1 LKDEKG
7 GVQKDEKGEVVTRAR
22 RYEKAAFGALPNEGA
37 RRALLDGP
45 ECPPELFWLWELYC
59 DLARGRSI
67 GFDGR
72 HLTWESLAAWL
83 RLRNI
88 QLTQFEIDVLFDLD
102 SVQPLST
109 GPDDDD

>member
-1 LKDEKG
+1 M
-7 GVQKDEKGEVVTRAR
+7 VTRAN

-45 ECPPELFWLWELYC
+45 ECPIELFWLWELYR

-67 GFDGR
+67 GMDGR
-72 HLTWESLAAWL
+72 RLTWESLDAWL

-88 QLTQFEIDVLFDLD
+88 HLTQFEIDILFDLD
-102 SVQPLST
+102 NVQPHSN
-109 GPDDDD
+109 GSPDDD